1 MYKNIYK
8 DGEYDLK
15 GAFKLTGTFLAR
27 KEKLMSQNLQKEKD
41 IKEQIIDLETQIKTL
56 KEQIKEKREELNN
69 LTEQAKNILEDAKTQ
84 AESIL
89 SNAEKQA
96 VELKEQKEKIGYE
109 EGFDKGYYDGLEKGK
124 AEVSNKYKELIETL
138 KNIIESAKQEKQK
151 LISGAEEDIVSLSV
165 GIARKIIHQ
174 EISVKKEKVVE
185 IVKEAIKK
193 IEDKE
198 KIIIYANPEDLELI
212 RSHRED
218 FKQIIDTDELHIM
231 PDELLKSGECKVESK
246 SEIIDTDIDFQL
258 GEVKKK
264 LLRKK

>member
-1 MYKNIYK
+1 LYKNIYK
-8 DGEYDLK
+8 DGEYNLK
-15 GAFKLTGTFLAR
+15 GAFKLTGAFLAR

-41 IKEQIIDLETQIKTL
+41 IKEQIIDLETQIKSL
-56 KEQIKEKREELNN
+56 KDQIKEKKEELNN
-69 LTEQAKNILEDAKTQ
+69 LTEQANSVLENAKTK
-84 AESIL
+84 AELLL
-89 SNAEKQA
+89 SDAEKQA
-96 VELKEQKEKIGYE
+96 NELKEQQKKIGYE
-109 EGFDKGYYDGLEKGK
+109 EGFDKGYYEGLEKGK

-138 KNIIESAKQEKQK
+138 KNILESAKLEKQK
-151 LISGAEEDIVSLSV
+151 LISGAEEDIVNLSV
-165 GIARKIIHQ
+165 EIARKIIHQ
-174 EISVKKEKVVE
+174 EISTNKEKILE
-185 IVKEAIKK
+185 IVREAIKK

-212 RSHRED
+212 RSHREN

-258 GEVKKK
+258 GEIKKK